1 MEIKE
6 MQEALD
12 NVKSKID
19 EKVSKDIKDAV
30 TNLETKFNEA
40 LESGIKEATK
50 DMQDE
55 LKKVQDHADA
65 LDVKLQKKETKEL
78 YKGDFIK
85 ELIKENFDS
94 ISSVQ
99 KTGKVNIEYKAVGD
113 MTLSNNFSGVQPRT
127 QSSTVATIPN
137 QILNFSDLIDTI
149 NIGNGTYEF
158 PREGAGEGT
167 MGTPAEGADKNQVDT
182 DITMVPVPTDFIA
195 GYTRYSKKMAN
206 NLPFLESFLPG
217 SLRRK
222 YFDAENSDFNTKLV
236 AAATA
241 SAVTTGNFVERLMSE
256 KAALASVN
264 FPTTGFVVS
273 PAAYDTILK
282 TTANPSSAYSLPGGV
297 TIDGNGMIR
306 VAGIPL
312 LQANWLA
319 DANKYFVGD
328 WTTISKVVTEAL
340 SLEFS
345 REDGTNFRSNNIT
358 ARIES
363 QVGLAIHR
371 PDAIIYGDFT
381 SV

>member
-1 MEIKE
+1 MDIKE
-6 MQEALD
+6 FDKALE
-12 NVKSKID
+12 NVKTVLK
-19 EKVSKDIKDAV
+19 EG
-30 TNLETKFNEA
+30 TETQ
-40 LESGIKEATK
+40 IKEAIDAFK
-50 DMQDE
+50 DEYKDAYKDE
-55 LKKVQDHADA
+55 IETVQTGLLAKLAEVQDHADA
-65 LDVKLQKKETKEL
+65 LDVKIQKKETKES

-113 MTLSNNFSGVQPRT
+113 MTLGNNFSGVQPRT
-127 QSSTVATIPN
+127 QSSTVATIPD
-137 QILNFSDLIDTI
+137 QILNFSDLIGNI

-167 MGTPAEGADKNQVDT
+167 MGTPDEGADKNQVDT
-182 DITMVPVPTDFIA
+182 DITMVAVPTDFIA

-241 SAVTTGNFVERLMSE
+241 SSVTSGNFIERLMSE
-256 KAALASVN
+256 KAALASAN
-264 FPTTGFVVS
+264 FSTTGFVVS

-282 TTANPSSAYSLPGGV
+282 TTANANSSYAVPGGV
-297 TIDGNGMIR
+297 TIDANGSIR

-312 LQANWLA
+312 LQVNWLA
-319 DANKYFVGD
+319 DADKYFVGD

-358 ARIES
+358 ARIEA

-381 SV
+381 AS